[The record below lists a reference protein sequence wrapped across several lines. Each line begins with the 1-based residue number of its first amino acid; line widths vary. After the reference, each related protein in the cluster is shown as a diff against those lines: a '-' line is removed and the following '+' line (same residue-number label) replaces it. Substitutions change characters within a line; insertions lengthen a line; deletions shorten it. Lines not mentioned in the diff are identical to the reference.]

1 MVLTGKNVYK
11 RDLYITKKISTKCT
25 GAKVR
30 LEFSISRL
38 TFAIIIEL
46 PT

>member
-1 MVLTGKNVYK
+1 MTGKNVYK
-11 RDLYITKKISTKCT
+11 RDLHITKKISTKR
-25 GAKVR
+25 AKVR